1 MPICPKCGK
10 SRRVQCSEQALSYH
24 LNKKFKCGTWKC
36 MICSKSFDTKL
47 NLQLHELKC
56 GVPERTYPDYSILRM
71 FYDKSTNVCCENLR
85 PRRYRRKPRGSAQ
98 GMVVNCNDDT
108 YIGVRSNQ
116 IENCVFKSDNVIII

>member
-1 MPICPKCGK
+1 
-10 SRRVQCSEQALSYH
+10 
-24 LNKKFKCGTWKC
+24 

-71 FYDKSTNVCCENLR
+71 FYDKSTNVCCELR
-85 PRRYRRKPRGSAQ
+85 G
-98 GMVVNCNDDT
+98 GVVVSCNDET
-108 YIGVRSNQ
+108 YIGTKAHH

>member
-10 SRRVQCSEQALSYH
+10 SLCSEQALSYH

-71 FYDKSTNVCCENLR
+71 FYDKSTNVCCELR
-85 PRRYRRKPRGSAQ
+85 G
-98 GMVVNCNDDT
+98 GVVVNCNDDT